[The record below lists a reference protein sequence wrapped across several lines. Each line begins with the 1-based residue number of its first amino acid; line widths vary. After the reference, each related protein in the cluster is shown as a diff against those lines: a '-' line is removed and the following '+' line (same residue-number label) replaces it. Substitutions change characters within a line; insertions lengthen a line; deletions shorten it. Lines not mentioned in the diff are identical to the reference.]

1 MNLHKIIKET
11 EELGITI
18 LFCKIPTVKGRYDI
32 TLGKPCIYVDQDLS
46 DIEKVN
52 VILHEKNHFLN
63 DDINNSLSYIST
75 YSYRIENQAEKNRIA
90 DFLSLINSE
99 YPLTED
105 FNYLDYMEKAH
116 IPAKYENFVKELAT
130 ELYQENR
137 KKTRKTFI

>member
-18 LFCKIPTVKGRYDI
+18 LFCKIPTVKGRYDN
-32 TLGKPCIYVDQDLS
+32 TLGNPCIYVDQDLS
-46 DIEKVN
+46 NIEKVN

-90 DFLSLINSE
+90 NFLSLINSE
-99 YPLTED
+99 YPLTEN
-105 FNYLDYMEKAH
+105 FNYLDYMQKAC
-116 IPAKYENFVKELAT
+116 IPAKYENFVKELVT
-130 ELYQENR
+130 EIYQENI
-137 KKTRKTFI
+137 KKTRLF